1 MVALGTS
8 RGMNMHQMDVT
19 TAFLYA
25 PLEEEVFMEQPEGTV
40 EKGNEGKVMKLLKCL
55 YGLKQSPRQWNIFID
70 TVLKQLGFTRL
81 KSDVGIYVKG
91 KGGNAV
97 YIALYVDD
105 LFMVGMKLVNIQEVK
120 EGLGR
125 EFKMKDLGEAKFLLG
140 IEIRR
145 QEGGDVLLVQERYA
159 RDVLSRF
166 SMVGCKS
173 VSIPLELGCHL
184 DSSQQ
189 PVADID
195 LDKMVDIPYRS
206 AIGSLMYLST
216 CTMPDIAAAVS
227 ELSRYSQNPGVAHW
241 EGVKRVLLLGSL
253 VCS

>member
-1 MVALGTS
+1 M
-8 RGMNMHQMDVT
+8 
-19 TAFLYA
+19 
-25 PLEEEVFMEQPEGTV
+25 
-40 EKGNEGKVMKLLKCL
+40 
-55 YGLKQSPRQWNIFID
+55 
-70 TVLKQLGFTRL
+70 
-81 KSDVGIYVKG
+81 KG
-91 KGGNAV
+91 KGENAV

-125 EFKMKDLGEAKFLLG
+125 EFKMKDLGEATFLLG
-140 IEIRR
+140 IEFRR
-145 QEGGDVLLVQERYA
+145 QEGGDVLLVRERYA

-166 SMVGCKS
+166 SMVECKC
-173 VSIPLELGCHL
+173 VSTPLELGCHL
-184 DSSQQ
+184 NSSQQ
-189 PVADID
+189 LVADID
-195 LDKMVDIPYRS
+195 LDKMIDNPYRS

>member
-1 MVALGTS
+1 M
-8 RGMNMHQMDVT
+8 
-19 TAFLYA
+19 
-25 PLEEEVFMEQPEGTV
+25 
-40 EKGNEGKVMKLLKCL
+40 
-55 YGLKQSPRQWNIFID
+55 
-70 TVLKQLGFTRL
+70 
-81 KSDVGIYVKG
+81 KG

-145 QEGGDVLLVQERYA
+145 REGGDVLLVQERYA

-166 SMVGCKS
+166 SMVGCKV
-173 VSIPLELGCHL
+173 VSTPLELGCHL
-184 DSSQQ
+184 ESSQQ
-189 PVADID
+189 PVADVD
-195 LDKMVDIPYRS
+195 MDKMVDIPYRS

-216 CTMPDIAAAVS
+216 CTRPDIAAAVS
-227 ELSRYSQNPGVAHW
+227 ELSRYSQNPEVAH
-241 EGVKRVLLLGSL
+241 
-253 VCS
+253 